1 MLRLLL
7 AVFSTLQLT
16 ESFSIGRLPQQLVA
30 ALSSLVDAR
39 MQEGASLGVSSNK
52 VPKPKGQKATG
63 QLILIRHG
71 ESVLNEK
78 DTFSGWIDA
87 DVTENG
93 KKEME
98 HAGRLM
104 LERGYTDVDVVYTSR
119 LKRSIRSAWTLL
131 KELNS
136 IYRPLQNSWRLN
148 QRHFGAFEGVPK
160 AILESEI
167 GEDKVQE
174 YRNSL
179 YARPPPM
186 TPDHPHW
193 HQSESKYADLSTDE
207 IPTSESI
214 YDCMMRTVPFY
225 EDTIVP
231 ELKAGKTVMIVAHAN
246 SLRGVIKRIDN
257 LTPEQV
263 QDVALPNGIPLVYKF
278 DADMKP
284 IIPAERQ
291 GALSAAF
298 LETPKA
304 LKVLLE
310 KEKSWGKRDQ
320 SAQVYKGLYSI
331 IDYESSN
338 LKHPATTLPL
348 MQGLFVL
355 EQERAMLENFN
366 PTRSIAD
373 GMRAAVATTS
383 ASTDTAT
390 TIPLAPASSSY
401 DDEYE
406 SEIGDQYV
414 VFIRHGQTE
423 YNKLGI
429 FTGWDDAPLA
439 KEGRDQA
446 HAAGQ
451 LLKKHGMSFDI
462 VYTSWLSRA
471 IETAWAVVDE
481 LDQLWLPLIKSWR
494 LNERMYG
501 QLTGMSKKGI
511 AETYGDDQLKAWRR
525 GYAIQ
530 PPPVN
535 SFSFNYPG
543 NDDRYSKYVTDLR
556 VSLTESI
563 MRSISKGKLE
573 VHRKFPKTESLRDCM
588 SRTIPFYTGEII
600 PQSIAKGKRVLI
612 ASSENAIRGLLM
624 HLCDIPPDRISE
636 IDIPNG
642 LPLVFN
648 LKKKCIQILD
658 DGNETDEDFSN
669 PLRRYKFGESP
680 ELLFKPCD
688 FDSDEG
694 AATECFIGENGRSYA
709 WDPIIRLKKKKGK

>member
-1 MLRLLL
+1 
-7 AVFSTLQLT
+7 
-16 ESFSIGRLPQQLVA
+16 
-30 ALSSLVDAR
+30 
-39 MQEGASLGVSSNK
+39 
-52 VPKPKGQKATG
+52 
-63 QLILIRHG
+63 
-71 ESVLNEK
+71 
-78 DTFSGWIDA
+78 
-87 DVTENG
+87 
-93 KKEME
+93 
-98 HAGRLM
+98 
-104 LERGYTDVDVVYTSR
+104 
-119 LKRSIRSAWTLL
+119 
-131 KELNS
+131 
-136 IYRPLQNSWRLN
+136 
-148 QRHFGAFEGVPK
+148 
-160 AILESEI
+160 
-167 GEDKVQE
+167 
-174 YRNSL
+174 
-179 YARPPPM
+179 
-186 TPDHPHW
+186 
-193 HQSESKYADLSTDE
+193 
-207 IPTSESI
+207 
-214 YDCMMRTVPFY
+214 
-225 EDTIVP
+225 
-231 ELKAGKTVMIVAHAN
+231 
-246 SLRGVIKRIDN
+246 
-257 LTPEQV
+257 
-263 QDVALPNGIPLVYKF
+263 
-278 DADMKP
+278 
-284 IIPAERQ
+284 
-291 GALSAAF
+291 
-298 LETPKA
+298 
-304 LKVLLE
+304 
-310 KEKSWGKRDQ
+310 
-320 SAQVYKGLYSI
+320 
-331 IDYESSN
+331 
-338 LKHPATTLPL
+338 
-348 MQGLFVL
+348 
-355 EQERAMLENFN
+355 
-366 PTRSIAD
+366 
-373 GMRAAVATTS
+373 
-383 ASTDTAT
+383 
-390 TIPLAPASSSY
+390 
-401 DDEYE
+401 
-406 SEIGDQYV
+406 
-414 VFIRHGQTE
+414 
-423 YNKLGI
+423 
-429 FTGWDDAPLA
+429 
-439 KEGRDQA
+439 
-446 HAAGQ
+446 
-451 LLKKHGMSFDI
+451 MSFDI